1 MPITILAAFSQ
12 SIRSAL
18 QKHLTENLST
28 LGATQARFFYAVPFA
43 IMYICFLCY
52 GMGYEIPAPNLKF
65 YMYAVVGGLS
75 QIVATALLVKLF
87 SYRNFFV
94 GITYSKTE
102 TIQAALLG
110 FFILAD
116 GLSSGAIIG
125 ISLGIVGVM
134 VMSSTRNNTSFAGLL
149 SSLKTKSALIG
160 ICAGVFFGASA
171 VSFRGASLSLEGG
184 FVIQASF
191 TLTVVLIFQTIVVSL
206 YLFKREPGQ
215 MTSVIRQWR
224 LSWLVGLTG
233 MIASAC
239 WVTAMTIEN
248 ACHVR
253 ALGQVELVFA
263 FAISAMIFKEKTS
276 RMEFFGISIILSGIL
291 VLVFY
296 K

>member
-18 QKHLTENLST
+18 QKHLTESLST
-28 LGATQARFFYAVPFA
+28 VGATQARFFYAVPFA
-43 IMYICFLCY
+43 IIYVGVLCY
-52 GMGYEIPAPNLKF
+52 GMGYTLPTPNPMF
-65 YMYAVVGGLS
+65 YLYAIVGGLS
-75 QIVATALLVKLF
+75 QIVATALLLRLF

-116 GLSSGAIIG
+116 GLTAGAIIG

-134 VMSSTRNNTSFAGLL
+134 IMSSTRNSTSFAGLL
-149 SSLKTKSALIG
+149 NSLKSRSALTG
-160 ICAGVFFGASA
+160 ISAGLFFGISA
-171 VSFRGASLSLEGG
+171 VSFRGASLSLDGG
-184 FVIQASF
+184 FVIQAAF
-191 TLTVVLIFQTIVVSL
+191 TLMVVLVFQSVVVSL
-206 YLFKREPGQ
+206 YLIKREPGQ
-215 MTSVIRQWR
+215 MTAVITNWR
-224 LSWLVGLTG
+224 ISWLVGVTG

-263 FAISAMIFKEKTS
+263 FAASTLIFKEKTS
-276 RMEFFGISIILSGIL
+276 KLEFLGISVILAGIL
-291 VLVFY
+291 ILVFF